1 MNSRRDFL
9 KSGSAAALCGL
20 AFFYGDGFAAENKGH
35 TKYLDL
41 PLGLELYSV
50 RELLPKD
57 YEGTLK
63 QVAALGYQEVEAA
76 GFYNRTPSQVK
87 AAMRQAGLRCVSAH
101 FSFDNL
107 RNQIGE
113 DIAFS
118 RQIGLEYM
126 ICSGPGRKNLSR
138 NQAFQ
143 GQDSAYTLD
152 DWRWIAEQLNRF
164 GEKVHAAGMKFGYHN
179 HTREFKKENGIVP
192 YDELMRSTDPSKV
205 SMEMDCGWVIVGG
218 GDPIELFRQYPTRIS
233 MLHVKDFKRIASPD
247 PESDPPPAAEL
258 GQGVIDYRPIFAAA
272 AQTGHIRHCFVE
284 QEEFDMPAMQSLNID
299 ADYMRKLRA

>member
-9 KSGSAAALCGL
+9 KSGSVAAFCGL
-20 AFFYGDGFAAENKGH
+20 AFFHGDGFAAADRTS

-63 QVAALGYQEVEAA
+63 EVAALGYKEVEAA
-76 GFYNRTPSQVK
+76 GFYNRTPGQVK
-87 AAMRQAGLRCVSAH
+87 AAMRQAGLRCVGAH

-107 RNQIGE
+107 RDQLDQ
-113 DIAFS
+113 DIAYS
-118 RQIGLEYM
+118 KQVGLEYM
-126 ICSGPGRKNLSR
+126 ICSGPGRRKSAKNQS
-138 NQAFQ
+138 
-143 GQDSAYTLD
+143 SIYTLD
-152 DWRWIAEQLNRF
+152 DWHWIAEQLNRF
-164 GEKVHAAGMKFGYHN
+164 GEKAHAAGMNFGYHN
-179 HTREFKKENGIVP
+179 HTREFKKENGILP
-192 YDELMRSTDPSKV
+192 YDELMRLTDPTKV

-218 GDPIELFRQYPTRIS
+218 GNPIELFHRYPTRIS
-233 MLHVKDFKRIASPD
+233 MLHVKDFKQKSSPD
-247 PESDPPPAAEL
+247 PEDNPPPAAEL
-258 GQGVIDYRPIFAAA
+258 GRGVIDYRPIFAAA

-284 QEEFDMPAMQSLNID
+284 QEEFDMPPMQSLKID